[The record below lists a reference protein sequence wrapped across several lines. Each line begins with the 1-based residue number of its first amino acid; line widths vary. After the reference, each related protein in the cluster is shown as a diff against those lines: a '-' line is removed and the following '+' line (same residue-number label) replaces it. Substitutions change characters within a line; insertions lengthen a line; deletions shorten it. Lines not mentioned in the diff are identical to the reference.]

1 MAHQY
6 LGQARPAVRDAVFGN
21 VGSMIAF
28 RVGGP
33 DGEILEQA
41 VRPEMMSSKHFL
53 ELNKHEVIASIPEGS
68 TAPVPFLGK
77 TLAPLPYPAGR
88 KETIIALSREK
99 YARPR
104 SIVEPRINALFPDVE
119 AGKSPPV
126 TVGVARRKFRQHTL
140 ES

>member
-53 ELNKHEVIASIPEGS
+53 ELNKHEVIASIPEGAS
-68 TAPVPFLGK
+68 APVPFLGK
-77 TLAPLPYPAGR
+77 TLAPVPYPAGR
-88 KETIIALSREK
+88 KETIIALSRQK

-104 SIVEPRINALFPDVE
+104 SVVEPRINALFSDTE

-126 TVGVARRKFRQHTL
+126 MAGVALLKFRQHAL
-140 ES
+140 EP